1 MVESKTK
8 SKAESKAE
16 SKLNKLYDWVDE
28 RTGVKE
34 ITREA
39 LDEPIRG
46 GARWAY
52 VFGSLLLFLFAI
64 QVVTGIFLS
73 LYYVPSADHAHASV
87 SYIQKAVPG
96 GALLRGLHHYS
107 ASAMVILAV
116 AHLAQTFL
124 YGAYKRK
131 RELLWIAGVTMLLII
146 FAFSFTGYLLPWDQA
161 AYFGTKVGTSI
172 AGEIP
177 VIGSAQQRIM
187 LGGTDLTTVTLSRFF
202 TTHVFLLPLA
212 LAGLVGLHL
221 YFFRRATPAGP
232 FHNRDDKKIDRF
244 YPKQAF
250 KDSFA
255 ILICFIALVAMAK
268 YSPAE
273 LGPVADPTSDYL
285 ARPPWYFMPLFQL
298 LKYFPGKWAIIPTVV
313 APAVLFGALFLLPF
327 FDRRD
332 ERHPLRRPL
341 ATSMLVLIVGGSIGL
356 IYLAKYQDR
365 NHPEFA
371 EKLKQQEEEMHA
383 YFAKPFEP
391 QIIGGAASLA
401 SAGKAL
407 GPPPEAYATS
417 CAVCHGE
424 KGEGAAS
431 PIASPP
437 LIGIADKPQRSR
449 EDLLKILDDAR
460 AYGIKNPMPQSFPKL
475 SQQEKEQIVDWMM
488 NLKAQ

>member
-1 MVESKTK
+1 M
-8 SKAESKAE
+8 AE
-16 SKLNKLYDWVDE
+16 SKLKKLYDWLDE

-64 QVVTGIFLS
+64 QVVSGIFLS

-107 ASAMVILAV
+107 ASAMVILGV

-124 YGAYKRK
+124 FGAYKNK
-131 RELLWIAGVTMLLII
+131 RELLWVAGVIMLLII
-146 FAFSFTGYLLPWDQA
+146 LAFSFTGYLLPWDQA
-161 AYFGTKVGTSI
+161 AYFGTKVGASI

-177 VIGSAQQRIM
+177 VVGSVQQRIM

-221 YFFRRATPAGP
+221 YLFRRATPAGP
-232 FHNRDDKKIDRF
+232 YHNRDDKKIERF
-244 YPKQAF
+244 YPKQVF
-250 KDSFA
+250 KDSVA
-255 ILICFIALVAMAK
+255 ILICFVALVAMAK

-298 LKYFPGKWAIIPTVV
+298 LKYFPGKLAIIPTMVL
-313 APAVLFGALFLLPF
+313 PGVLFGALLLLPF
-327 FDRRD
+327 FDKRE
-332 ERHPLRRPL
+332 ERNPVRRPL
-341 ATSMLVLIVGGSIGL
+341 ATALLLLIIGGSIGL
-356 IYLAKYQDR
+356 IFLAKHQDR
-365 NHPEFA
+365 KNPEIA
-371 EKLKQQEEEMHA
+371 QKLKQQEEEMHA
-383 YFAKPFEP
+383 YFARPFEP
-391 QIIGGAASLA
+391 QIIGSVTAAAKTLE
-401 SAGKAL
+401 
-407 GPPPEAYATS
+407 PPEAYAQN
-417 CAVCHGE
+417 CAACHGDN
-424 KGEGAAS
+424 GEGT
-431 PIASPP
+431 PIAAG
-437 LIGIADKPQRSR
+437 LIGVAGKPQRTKD
-449 EDLLKILDDAR
+449 DLLKILDSAS
-460 AYGIKNPMPQSFPKL
+460 AYGLKKPMPESFPKI
-475 SQQEKEQIVDWMM
+475 SPEDKQKIVEWMM
-488 NLKAQ
+488 QLK